1 MTGYNR
7 IWEVLIMN
15 SEFRELRLNQ
25 IDRSLEPFSGTQ
37 AVSRP
42 RRGWLRSL
50 REALGISMREVA
62 RKMRKTPQ
70 TVASFEKSEA
80 ADGRSETASWVGWT
94 QSERTTFGNSIDGCS
109 TKPGSGQG
117 PIERR
122 KRISVFPS
130 LTFTSDLRSS
140 WGMPRIGWRTRH
152 TTWTSAPSAFTMS
165 LWRFTRFRTGTAD
178 MPA

>member
-80 ADGRSETASWVGWT
+80 ADRITLQTLRHYAEAMDCELVYAIVPKTGSLKQLGEKRARDQTPVEEALRRYLDAERSHPGCQYASQSRGAGRPHS
-94 QSERTTFGNSIDGCS
+94 QSGHSRRVERMGA
-109 TKPGSGQG
+109 
-117 PIERR
+117 R
-122 KRISVFPS
+122 
-130 LTFTSDLRSS
+130 
-140 WGMPRIGWRTRH
+140 
-152 TTWTSAPSAFTMS
+152 
-165 LWRFTRFRTGTAD
+165 
-178 MPA
+178 